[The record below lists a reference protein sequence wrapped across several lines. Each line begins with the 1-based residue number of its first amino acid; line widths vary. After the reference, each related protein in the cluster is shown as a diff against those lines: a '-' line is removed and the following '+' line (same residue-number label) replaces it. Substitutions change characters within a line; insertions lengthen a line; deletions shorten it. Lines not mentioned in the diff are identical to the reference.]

1 MKKLALASL
10 LLATTA
16 VSAHTLFILPS
27 HFVASKTGTWV
38 SADVSAG
45 NMTFA
50 VDKGVSPDNVRLVN
64 PQGQVESIAHK
75 YQGKRKSQVDVEL
88 TQEGTYRLEM
98 AGPARYFTAYKVN
111 GERKRLM
118 ADKESRAKELPA
130 NATDVVTMQ
139 NRNRSMAFITV
150 NKPSNKVLELTNQ
163 GLEFKSSVHPADIVA
178 GEPVTFTFLVDGKP
192 AAGVELDVS
201 TEGERYR
208 DEAGRI
214 EFKTDATGQFSY
226 TPSKAGAFLIEAHY
240 SNKTATAKAD
250 QQNEGLTLTLEATLP

>member
-10 LLATTA
+10 LLASTA
-16 VSAHTLFILPS
+16 VSAHTLWLVPS
-27 HFVASKTGTWV
+27 HFVLSKTGSWV
-38 SADVSAG
+38 SADLSAA
-45 NMTFA
+45 NMTFVA
-50 VDKGVSPDNVRLVN
+50 DKGVSPDHVRLVN
-64 PQGQVESIAHK
+64 PQGQVETIAHK

-88 TQEGTYRLEM
+88 TQEGTYRLEL

-118 ADKESRAKELPA
+118 ADKEARAKELPA
-130 NATDVVTMQ
+130 NATEVVTMQ
-139 NRNRSMAFITV
+139 NRSRSVSFITV
-150 NKPSNKVLELTNQ
+150 NKPSHKVLELSNQ

-178 GEPVTFTFLVDGKP
+178 GEAVTFTFLVDGKP

-214 EFKTDATGQFSY
+214 EFKTDASGQFSY
-226 TPSKAGAFLIEAHY
+226 TPEKAGVFLIEAHY
-240 SNKTATAKAD
+240 SNKTASAKAD
-250 QQNEGLTLTLEATLP
+250 QQNEGLTLTLEANLP